1 MDFKTEAIMAFQV
14 RTTETLM
21 GKAPSRIDQSLGD
34 GNRKSLKNTG
44 RLARFCPQ
52 HQLVSFFFGGGGS
65 WEGNQKTS
73 WVCFFSGF
81 LFFVFLCKKT
91 SLYLILARFPIFWTP
106 LQPAF
111 FFLYLESMDDVFLS
125 SHGVDQLFMVGIL
138 SEIRILCLHFQGT
151 GWRAI
156 SKRFQMWLGRW
167 KR

>member
-1 MDFKTEAIMAFQV
+1 MAFQV

-34 GNRKSLKNTG
+34 GNGKSLEWLDDWQGFAPNTT
-44 RLARFCPQ
+44 R
-52 HQLVSFFFGGGGS
+52 FFFFFLRGGKGIKKQVG
-65 WEGNQKTS
+65 
-73 WVCFFSGF
+73 CFFF
-81 LFFVFLCKKT
+81 LDFFFLCFFAKRLVFT
-91 SLYLILARFPIFWTP
+91 WFWRGSQFFGNLYSL
-106 LQPAF
+106 F
-111 FFLYLESMDDVFLS
+111 FFLYLESIDDVFLS